1 MKYLFLTVLFAT
13 IFGFSFDAI
22 YSETGRASYYANK
35 FNGRRTSSGEI
46 FNQEFLTAAHKTIKL
61 GTFVKV
67 TNLSNDSTIVLKVN
81 DRLGRSS
88 GHTLD
93 VTRKAAE
100 HLNFVRNGSA
110 KVLIEILE

>member
-1 MKYLFLTVLFAT
+1 MKYLFLTVFFAT

-22 YSETGRASYYANK
+22 YSEKGSASYYANK

-88 GHTLD
+88 GHTID

-100 HLNFVRNGSA
+100 HLNFVRKGST